1 MGSIGSARRRSGA
14 EETGEN
20 GGFAL
25 AFTIQ
30 AGNRLLKEIDMRL
43 TLIAAMLAALAA
55 VPAAG
60 PVSQAQ
66 SQECTGEN
74 CPPPVG
80 QGDHDCEHEKKEQTI
95 S

>member
-1 MGSIGSARRRSGA
+1 
-14 EETGEN
+14 
-20 GGFAL
+20 
-25 AFTIQ
+25 
-30 AGNRLLKEIDMRL
+30 MRL

-80 QGDHDCEHEKKEQTI
+80 QGGHDCEHEKKEQTI